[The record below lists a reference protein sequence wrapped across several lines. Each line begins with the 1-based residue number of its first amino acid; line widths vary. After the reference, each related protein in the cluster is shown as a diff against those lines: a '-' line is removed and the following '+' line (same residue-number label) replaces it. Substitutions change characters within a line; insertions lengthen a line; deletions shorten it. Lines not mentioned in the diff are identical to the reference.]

1 MDSERG
7 AKLTLGV
14 IIHSNDARIYQ
25 MRGLLLGDFV
35 TEVNNS
41 GARNPGIA
49 QS

>member
-7 AKLTLGV
+7 AQLTLGV

-35 TEVNNS
+35 TEVNSDPRNS
-41 GARNPGIA
+41 GIA